1 MSRST
6 GELLFSTGSSRSPS
20 PSPSSIVLSAWAEVD
35 PGSHSTNFSP
45 ISDCGRI
52 VQPASLLQGVK
63 SSLSM
68 RSVTAAFSSSVTS
81 SVSTAPTTAP
91 AIFTSSPGTSDDAL
105 SKIARTK

>member
-1 MSRST
+1 M
-6 GELLFSTGSSRSPS
+6 
-20 PSPSSIVLSAWAEVD
+20 V

-81 SVSTAPTTAP
+81 SESTAPTTAP